1 MIARDP
7 RAPAAAALNT
17 PIDRR
22 AALMAALV
30 GTLAA
35 GTAGAQDKPAA
46 DPHAGHDMG
55 AIPPGWVKPDQIA
68 MLCYPGM
75 TILDLIG
82 PQYMFAALM
91 GATVHLVGK
100 TRDPM
105 TSDTGVTMIPTAT
118 FDQCPKD
125 LTVLFVPGGTTGTLA
140 AMRDDATRNFVA
152 DRGARAQYV
161 TSVCTGA
168 LVLGAAGLLK
178 GYRATT
184 HWGALETL
192 ADCGATP
199 VAERVVRDRNRITGA
214 GVTAGL
220 DFGLTMVA
228 ELRDPFYAQGVQLG
242 CEYDP
247 APPFNAGS
255 LRTAPAEVAAI
266 MQSMY
271 TAFPAQVRATL
282 SAIGTAR

>member
-1 MIARDP
+1 MDA
-7 RAPAAAALNT
+7 
-17 PIDRR
+17 
-22 AALMAALV
+22 M
-30 GTLAA
+30 
-35 GTAGAQDKPAA
+35 
-46 DPHAGHDMG
+46 
-55 AIPPGWVKPDQIA
+55 PPGWVKPDQIA

-105 TSDTGVTMIPTAT
+105 TSDTGVTMIPTTT
-118 FDQCPKD
+118 FEQCPKD
-125 LTVLFVPGGTTGTLA
+125 LTVLFVPGGTAGTLA
-140 AMRDDATRNFVA
+140 AMRDDTTRNFVA

-184 HWGALETL
+184 HWAALETL
-192 ADCGATP
+192 TDCGATP
-199 VAERVVRDRNRITGA
+199 VSERIVRDRNRITGA

-228 ELRDPFYAQGVQLG
+228 ELRDATYAQGVQLG

-247 APPFNAGS
+247 QPPFNAGS
-255 LRTAPAEVAAI
+255 TRTAPAEVKSI
-266 MQSMY
+266 MASMY
-271 TAFPAQVRATL
+271 SAFPGQVRDALRATG
-282 SAIGTAR
+282 AAK

>member
-1 MIARDP
+1 MESFDRRSALLMGLFGALAASRAAAQD
-7 RAPAAAALNT
+7 APAA
-17 PIDRR
+17 
-22 AALMAALV
+22 
-30 GTLAA
+30 
-35 GTAGAQDKPAA
+35 KPQA
-46 DPHAGHDMG
+46 HDMG
-55 AIPPGWVKPDQIA
+55 AMPPGWIKADNIA

-82 PQYMFAALM
+82 PQYMFASLM
-91 GATVHLVGK
+91 GASVQLVGK

-105 TSDTGVTMIPTAT
+105 TSDTGVTMVPTAT
-118 FDQCPKD
+118 FADVPRD

-140 AMRDDATRNFVA
+140 AMRDDETRNFVA

-168 LVLGAAGLLK
+168 LVLGAAGLLN

-184 HWGALETL
+184 HWAALDTL
-192 ADCGATP
+192 SDCGATP
-199 VAERVVRDRNRITGA
+199 VSERVVRDRNRITGA

-228 ELRDPFYAQGVQLG
+228 ELRDPVYAQGVQLG

-247 APPFNAGS
+247 QPPFNAGS
-255 LRTAPAEVAAI
+255 TRTASPEVKAI
-266 MQSMY
+266 MESMY
-271 TAFPAQVRATL
+271 TAFPGQVRAAL
-282 SAIGTAR
+282 KSVSSRS

>member
-1 MIARDP
+1 MTTTRRAVIGGLALAASTSLIARS
-7 RAPAAAALNT
+7 R
-17 PIDRR
+17 
-22 AALMAALV
+22 
-30 GTLAA
+30 
-35 GTAGAQDKPAA
+35 AA
-46 DPHAGHDMG
+46 DPTPTPDAGHDMTTMP
-55 AIPPGWVKPDQIA
+55 ASWMKPDVIA

-82 PQYMFAALM
+82 PQYMFASLM
-91 GATVHLVGK
+91 GATVHLVAK
-100 TRDPM
+100 TRDPI
-105 TSDTGVTMIPTAT
+105 TSDTGVTMVPTAT
-118 FDQCPKD
+118 LDECPAD
-125 LTVLFVPGGTTGTLA
+125 LTVLFVPGGTAGTLDA
-140 AMRDDATRNFVA
+140 LRDDAIRNFVA
-152 DRGARAQYV
+152 DRGARATFV

-228 ELRDPFYAQGVQLG
+228 ELRDPLYAQGVQLG

-247 APPFNAGS
+247 APPFNSGS
-255 LRTAPAEVAAI
+255 LRTAPDDVKAIMTSMYAGFPARVRTAFAEVGVK
-266 MQSMY
+266 
-271 TAFPAQVRATL
+271 P
-282 SAIGTAR
+282 

>member
-1 MIARDP
+1 MESF
-7 RAPAAAALNT
+7 
-17 PIDRR
+17 DRR
-22 AALMAALV
+22 SALLMGLFGA
-30 GTLAA
+30 LAA
-35 GTAGAQDKPAA
+35 GQAGAKDAPAPKPQA
-46 DPHAGHDMG
+46 HDMS
-55 AIPPGWVKPDQIA
+55 AMPPSWTKADQIA

-82 PQYMFAALM
+82 PQYMFASLM

-100 TRDPM
+100 TREPM
-105 TSDTGVTMIPTAT
+105 TSDTGVTMVPTAT
-118 FDQCPKD
+118 FDQCPRD
-125 LTVLFVPGGTTGTLA
+125 LTILFVPGGTSGTLA
-140 AMRDDATRNFVA
+140 AMRDDTTRNFVA
-152 DRGARAQYV
+152 DRGGRAQYA

-184 HWGALETL
+184 HWAALETL

-199 VAERVVRDRNRITGA
+199 VSERVVRDRNRVTGA

-228 ELRDPFYAQGVQLG
+228 ELRDPLYAQCVQLG

-247 APPFNAGS
+247 HPPFSSGS
-255 LRTAPAEVAAI
+255 TRTASAEAKA
-266 MQSMY
+266 MMDSMY
-271 TAFPAQVRATL
+271 AAFPDRVRETFRAVGAK
-282 SAIGTAR
+282 S